1 LKTFLNESIVRILK
15 ENKDLSKI
23 TVILP
28 TQRLCSIFIS
38 LLSKEI
44 NSPRFSPNVYSIKDF
59 IADLSD
65 LSKASKAEEYL
76 YLYKVY
82 KEVFKNNQTEDF
94 ENFIK
99 WAPTLISDFN
109 KIDTNIIDSKLIFK
123 DLYEYQKMEDLF
135 ENNSDGNDLSFWNL
149 IHKLHQEFSKIL
161 LAKRIGTTGILHRE
175 AVKNFKNYIKSKNH
189 FYYMIGFNAL
199 NNSEKL
205 IFQTLLDTKKGSV
218 FWDLDKYFFDKDSH
232 SAAKFIKEYQRE
244 WNYYKKK
251 PFIFDANNYIQNK
264 KIKAISTN
272 TDYEQALKVS
282 EITRNLSN
290 NTVIVLGNE
299 GILSPLLSNLNFTD
313 KKWNVTMGYKLTQL
327 PIIRF
332 FLAYFK
338 LHSSFANNNFKTT
351 SLSQIIDNPFSKNFI
366 FKNEIDK
373 IENLNRILFLT
384 FDEISYIKIKN
395 LFNTEILLKVFCPKE
410 DTFKCLEDSISIL
423 SFIRKN
429 KSLDEFN
436 ISVSDI
442 LLDTFQEMMIESETN
457 HFKFP
462 KDALYYVMNELLKT
476 KKLDF
481 KGDKMNGIQIMGI
494 LQTRALDFENVIIT
508 HVNEGIFPQN
518 KRDDSFLP
526 FSIRKAYGIPTFLEK
541 DSINSYH
548 FFRILQRAKNIFLL
562 NNGSTGVGFLSE
574 KSRYIRQISFSKIPS
589 HNFQEVILNQNIKNT
604 VIKEPS
610 IEKTNEII
618 QKLKSISRNGF
629 SATSLS
635 KYLNNPIDFY
645 NKYILEIPDYIPQT
659 NTLNNLERGILIH
672 KTLEELYTPY
682 LKKQMKISYYDKI
695 LKKIKSTLLYYFKK
709 YYGDKYDLTGE
720 NFLIISAYQRAIRL
734 LINKEKK
741 LVKNNNRIVI
751 LDIEKEFKVN
761 LNLKNEV
768 FLKGKIDRI
777 DKFNDRVR
785 VIDYKTGYMDP
796 RNLIY
801 TTDFENFKGDY
812 KLNNQFQLLLYL
824 LALKIEGERVE
835 DLQAGVISL
844 KSPLKGIIPLKN
856 KGENSLDLNVLKEVQ
871 QFLKSVILEIF
882 DKKKSFVSLEYNSIE
897 VNKCLIKKKG

>member
-1 LKTFLNESIVRILK
+1 MKTFLNESIVRILK

-205 IFQTLLDTKKGSV
+205 IFQTLLDTKQGSV
-218 FWDLDKYFFDKDSH
+218 LWDLDKYFFDKDSH
-232 SAAKFIKEYQRE
+232 SSAKFIKEYQRE
-244 WNYYKKK
+244 WNYYKKN
-251 PFIFDANNYIQNK
+251 PFIFNANNYIQSK
-264 KIKAISTN
+264 RIKAISTN

-282 EITRNLSN
+282 EITTNLNN

-299 GILSPLLSNLNFTD
+299 GILTPLLSNLNIID
-313 KKWNVTMGYKLTQL
+313 KKWNVTMGYKTTSL
-327 PIIRF
+327 PIIRL
-332 FLAYFK
+332 FLAYFN
-338 LHSSFANNNFKTT
+338 LHSSFTNNNFKTT
-351 SLSQIIDNPFSKNFI
+351 SLSEIINNTFFKKFI
-366 FKNEIDK
+366 FNSQIDK
-373 IENLNRILFLT
+373 SEILNRIIFST
-384 FDEISYIKIKN
+384 HDEISFEKIKS
-395 LFNTEILLKVFCPKE
+395 LFDTEILIKVFYPKE
-410 DTFKCLEDSISIL
+410 DAFICLEDSISIL
-423 SFIRKN
+423 NFIRKN
-429 KSLDEFN
+429 KDLDKFN

-442 LLDTFQEMMIESETN
+442 MLDTLEEIMIESKNN
-457 HFKFP
+457 HFKIP
-462 KDALYYVMNELLKT
+462 KDALYYIINESLKT

-481 KGDKMNGIQIMGI
+481 IGDKMNSIQIMGI

-508 HVNEGIFPQN
+508 HVNEGTFPQS

-526 FSIRKAYGIPTFLEK
+526 FSIRKAFGIPTFLEK

-562 NNGSTGVGFLSE
+562 YNGSKGVGFLSE

-589 HNFQEVILNQNIKNT
+589 HFLQEVTLNQNTKKSVFN
-604 VIKEPS
+604 EPS
-610 IEKTNEII
+610 IHKTNEII
-618 QKLKSISRNGF
+618 KKLKQISKYGF

-635 KYLNNPIDFY
+635 KYFNNPIEFY
-645 NKYILEIPDYIPQT
+645 YEYILEIPQHIYKT
-659 NTLNNLERGILIH
+659 NTLNNFERGKLIH
-672 KTLEELYTPY
+672 DTLEDLYDPY
-682 LKKQMKISYYDKI
+682 LKKQMKTSYYDKI

-709 YYGDKYDLTGE
+709 KYVDKYDLAGE
-720 NFLIISAYQRAIRL
+720 NILILSAYERAIRL
-734 LINKEKK
+734 LLNKEKK
-741 LVKNNNRIVI
+741 LVKNNNRLVI
-751 LDIEKEFKVN
+751 LDTEKKFKVN
-761 LNLKNEV
+761 LDQKNEI
-768 FLKGKIDRI
+768 FLRGKIDRI

-796 RNLIY
+796 KYLTYRSN
-801 TTDFENFKGDY
+801 FEYLKGNY
-812 KLNNQFQLLLYL
+812 KYNNQFQLLLYL
-824 LALKIEGERVE
+824 LALKIDGQKVE
-835 DLQAGVISL
+835 NFQAGVISL
-844 KSPLKGIIPLKN
+844 KSPLKENIPLKN
-856 KGENSLDLNVLKEVQ
+856 KSSSKGKDENSLDPFVLKEFE
-871 QFLKSVILEIF
+871 QFLKSIILEIF
-882 DKKKSFVSLEYNSIE
+882 DKKKSFVSL
-897 VNKCLIKKKG
+897 